1 MPPAPGITF
10 LGESREGP
18 YEGELE
24 GLMRDHP
31 ALGTCDQAPDRQLEG
46 DAETV
51 RWGSVAAQ
59 EAVER
64 ICQEVALRCQRII
77 DMYSSASV
85 PDEDGSN
92 CPDPRRS
99 GPTRPQ
105 LTGTLVADSTSPSR
119 GHGQVQQPKV

>member
-1 MPPAPGITF
+1 MR
-10 LGESREGP
+10 ES
-18 YEGELE
+18 LE

-31 ALGTCDQAPDRQLEG
+31 APRTCDQAHARPLEA

-77 DMYSSASV
+77 DMYSSAPI
-85 PDEDGSN
+85 PDEDGYN
-92 CPDPRRS
+92 CPDHLRS
-99 GPTRPQ
+99 GLTTPQ
-105 LTGTLVADSTSPSR
+105 LAGTLVADATSPVRS
-119 GHGQVQQPKV
+119 HIQVQRPMP